1 LQCSKRWNV
10 VTWSLNVVFRSN
22 VVRRSSRCAVIRGR
36 VVLGRFGVPFD
47 RFGGV
52 KNWSIG
58 VVAGNGVVLG
68 SIGVKGWGSIRSRV
82 VLRCLGG
89 VVLRCLGGVVLRCL
103 GGVVLRCLGGVTR
116 GSVIFWG
123 FGVVVQDVISR
134 GVLLWGLSG
143 VVSGC

>member
-89 VVLRCLGGVVLRCL
+89 VVLRCLGGV
-103 GGVVLRCLGGVTR
+103 TR